1 MSPIYTKSFG
11 GKIWKNLHSVSP
23 DNFLDK
29 KFKIGSLI
37 ICRQKIFEHH
47 LVQKNWKWNANWF
60 LAGEKKYE
68 KVTSTFCNE
77 ESLSGEYLSFS
88 NSFARDDVSDKTF
101 FRPINI
107 CNTGHIKK
115 KKINFFL
122 PKQTVTVKV
131 LKYCGE
137 S

>member
-37 ICRQKIFEHH
+37 ICRQKNIWTSPRAKKLKVKRQ
-47 LVQKNWKWNANWF
+47 LVSRWQK
-60 LAGEKKYE
+60 KKYE
-68 KVTSTFCNE
+68 KATSTFCNE
-77 ESLSGEYLSFS
+77 ESLPGEYLSFS

-101 FRPINI
+101 FRPIYI

-115 KKINFFL
+115 KVNFFL